1 VYTSI
6 DQTLVNSLQCMLNC
20 EIGDKTVMLL
30 QQSIEHMSIVYTCN
44 TYFVMH
50 WSMYFFREYL
60 VNVLV
65 QYVHQSIRLQNK

>member
-1 VYTSI
+1 
-6 DQTLVNSLQCMLNC
+6 
-20 EIGDKTVMLL
+20 MLL

-65 QYVHQSIRLQNK
+65 QYVHQRIRLQNK